1 LDCYS
6 DRGLVPPLKSA
17 TKPHR
22 QWATTL
28 SPTPRTTAVDFGTG
42 RAALAQ
48 DTGREQELC
57 IDNLQCIVL
66 SAALAILGAAVK
78 LCVLHLAEME
88 GPVRRQTHA
97 HVKVDGLEAYAL
109 SPFAHL
115 GVQMV
120 GLVQDPEY
128 VLAGV
133 DGLE

>member
-1 LDCYS
+1 
-6 DRGLVPPLKSA
+6 
-17 TKPHR
+17 
-22 QWATTL
+22 
-28 SPTPRTTAVDFGTG
+28 VDFGTG